1 MPIVK
6 CDKGHYYDN
15 VKYEECP
22 HCKGGAEKSHAEE
35 ENEKTVAKISSD
47 KIKKNLAAFAAGG
60 DERTISIFSSKGHF
74 VPVVGW
80 LVCTD
85 GVEKGRDYRLVSGR
99 NFIGRAYQM
108 DVSIPDDKGIS
119 RENHCSVVYDPKT
132 KKFCLVPGEN
142 VVFYNGEKITQP
154 VDIEKYGEIKLG
166 NTVLRFI
173 PYCKEGVEW

>member
-1 MPIVK
+1 MCSKRQAEILENAAVCLKNGGYIVYAT
-6 CDKGHYYDN
+6 CTF
-15 VKYEECP
+15 
-22 HCKGGAEKSHAEE
+22 SIE

-142 VVFYNGEKITQP
+142 VVFYNGEKISLYK
-154 VDIEKYGEIKLG
+154 DDLG
-166 NTVLRFI
+166 
-173 PYCKEGVEW
+173 K